1 MNALAASVFADG
13 VTLMAPDAGARK
25 RVQALAKKLGVAD
38 VRFAEKVRDPQTG
51 RITEPRVP
59 DDIPAQPV
67 LVVDDICDGGRT
79 FLELAAALRDK
90 TRQPL
95 YLYVT
100 HGLFSKGLGELN

>member
-1 MNALAASVFADG
+1 MCE
-13 VTLMAPDAGARK
+13 
-25 RVQALAKKLGVAD
+25 
-38 VRFAEKVRDPQTG
+38 VRFAEKVDDPQTG
-51 RITEPRVP
+51 RTTHTRVP

-100 HGLFSKGLGELN
+100 HGLFSKGLGELNARYAGIFTAFDWTGTEGAGAPVIVN